1 MASPVL
7 VTGGTGRLGKLVVA
21 RLQDSGCD
29 VRVLARHD
37 RPIPQGVTFFTADL
51 RTGQGI
57 EPAVTAAAAII
68 HCATSTRGD
77 AEATRNLV
85 AAASRTGSA
94 HLVYVSIVGIDRV
107 ASWGY
112 PKTKLQ
118 AEQIV
123 ASSGLPWTILRVTQ
137 FYDYCLATAQKLS
150 RFPVAPVPAGFTVQP
165 VDPRDVAARLVEL
178 ALGEPAGRRAGHG
191 RTTGEQLDGPA
202 PGVPEGQPSP
212 PVGAAGPDTGHP
224 GSPRRRS
231 AATAGSHR
239 RLPDLGPVPDH
250 PTAVASHHNHLAPAR
265 GRPPPSTAPSAIP
278 SDITEA
284 AEGAPQCKP
293 E

>member
-1 MASPVL
+1 MVSPVL

-37 RPIPQGVTFFTADL
+37 RPTPQGVTFFTADL

-94 HLVYVSIVGIDRV
+94 HLVYVSIVGIDHI

-112 PKTKLQ
+112 PKSKLQ

-123 ASSGLPWTILRVTQ
+123 AGSGLPWTILRVTQ
-137 FYDYCLATAQKLS
+137 FYDYCLTNARRLS
-150 RFPVAPVPAGFTVQP
+150 RLPVAPVPAGFTVQP
-165 VDPRDVAARLVEL
+165 VDPRDVADRLVEL
-178 ALGEPAGRRAGHG
+178 ALGEPAGR
-191 RTTGEQLDGPA
+191 A
-202 PGVPEGQPSP
+202 PDM
-212 PVGAAGPDTGHP
+212 AGPQVSNWTDLLRGYLK
-224 GSPRRRS
+224 
-231 AATAGSHR
+231 ASHR
-239 RLPDLGPVPDH
+239 RRWVVPVRIPG
-250 PTAVASHHNHLAPAR
+250 TRAVRNGALL
-265 GRPPPSTAPSAIP
+265 PPPGHTTGCRTWDQFLTQSVRSEVR
-278 SDITEA
+278 SD
-284 AEGAPQCKP
+284 GHR
-293 E
+293 

>member
-21 RLQDSGCD
+21 RLQDSDCD

-94 HLVYVSIVGIDRV
+94 HLVYVSIVGIDHI

-137 FYDYCLATAQKLS
+137 FYDYCLANAQKLS

-165 VDPRDVAARLVEL
+165 VDPRDVAGLRRAGTGRARR
-178 ALGEPAGRRAGHG
+178 PRAGHG

-212 PVGAAGPDTGHP
+212 PMGAAGPDTGHP
-224 GSPRRRS
+224 GSPQRRS
-231 AATAGSHR
+231 AATARTHR
-239 RLPDLGPVPDH
+239 RLPDLGPVPHH
-250 PTAVASHHNHLAPAR
+250 PTAAASHHNRLARPA
-265 GRPPPSTAPSAIP
+265 GRPPPPAAPSAIP
-278 SDITEA
+278 PGITQTA
-284 AEGAPQCKP
+284 KGAPQCKP

>member
-7 VTGGTGRLGKLVVA
+7 VTGGTGRLGKLVVG

-29 VRVLARHD
+29 VRVLARHH
-37 RPIPQGVTFFTADL
+37 RPTPQGAEFFTADL
-51 RTGQGI
+51 RAGHGI

-85 AAASRTGSA
+85 APASRAGA
-94 HLVYVSIVGIDRV
+94 CHLVSVSIVGIDRI

-137 FYDYCLATAQKLS
+137 FYDYCLANARKLS
-150 RFPVAPVPAGFTVQP
+150 GFPVVPVPAGFIVKP
-165 VDPRDVAARLVEL
+165 VDPRDVAARLVEPT
-178 ALGEPAGRRAGHG
+178 LGEPVGRAPDMAGPEVSNWTDLIRRYLKATHRRRRVMPVRIPGTRAGRNG
-191 RTTGEQLDGPA
+191 A
-202 PGVPEGQPSP
+202 P
-212 PVGAAGPDTGHP
+212 
-224 GSPRRRS
+224 
-231 AATAGSHR
+231 
-239 RLPDLGPVPDH
+239 L
-250 PTAVASHHNHLAPAR
+250 
-265 GRPPPSTAPSAIP
+265 PPPGHTVGSRTWDQFLATHS
-278 SDITEA
+278 
-284 AEGAPQCKP
+284 
-293 E
+293 

>member
-29 VRVLARHD
+29 VRVLARHR
-37 RPIPQGVTFFTADL
+37 RPIPQGAEFFTADL
-51 RTGQGI
+51 RTGHGI
-57 EPAVTAAAAII
+57 KPAVTGAAAII

-85 AAASRTGSA
+85 AAASLAGSG
-94 HLVYVSIVGIDRV
+94 HLVYVSIVGIDHI

-137 FYDYCLATAQKLS
+137 FYDYCLANARKLS
-150 RFPVAPVPAGFTVQP
+150 RLPVVPVPAGFTVQL

-178 ALGEPAGRRAGHG
+178 ALGEPVGR
-191 RTTGEQLDGPA
+191 A
-202 PGVPEGQPSP
+202 PDM
-212 PVGAAGPDTGHP
+212 AGPQVSNWTDLIRGYLTASHC
-224 GSPRRRS
+224 RRRVVPVWIPGTR
-231 AATAGSHR
+231 AVRNGALLPPPGHTRGARTWDEFLATE
-239 RLPDLGPVPDH
+239 LL
-250 PTAVASHHNHLAPAR
+250 TATAR
-265 GRPPPSTAPSAIP
+265 GRR
-278 SDITEA
+278 
-284 AEGAPQCKP
+284 
-293 E
+293 

>member
-29 VRVLARHD
+29 VRVLARHH
-37 RPIPQGVTFFTADL
+37 RPTPRGAEFFTADL
-51 RTGQGI
+51 RAGHGI

-85 AAASRTGSA
+85 AAASRAGSG
-94 HLVYVSIVGIDRV
+94 HLVYVSIVGIDHI

-118 AEQIV
+118 AERIV
-123 ASSGLPWTILRVTQ
+123 ASSGLPWMILRVTQ
-137 FYDYCLATAQKLS
+137 FYDYCLANARKLS
-150 RFPVAPVPAGFTVQP
+150 RFPVVQP

-178 ALGEPAGRRAGHG
+178 ALGEPVGR
-191 RTTGEQLDGPA
+191 A
-202 PGVPEGQPSP
+202 PDM
-212 PVGAAGPDTGHP
+212 AGPEVSNWTDLIRGYLKATH
-224 GSPRRRS
+224 RRRRVLPVRIPGTR
-231 AATAGSHR
+231 AVRNGALLPPPGHTAGSR
-239 RLPDLGPVPDH
+239 TWDQF
-250 PTAVASHHNHLAPAR
+250 LATHA
-265 GRPPPSTAPSAIP
+265 
-278 SDITEA
+278 
-284 AEGAPQCKP
+284 
-293 E
+293 